1 MKYIDTSPMGVNYNP
16 LLYEGD
22 SMIKREFSGEIHKA
36 DVLMMASEIVSND
49 SQIVIAYSRQEEN
62 GKVAVIED
70 NYVFDDGYYCNTTHW
85 YYKTSS
91 GVRNSTKNYLSL
103 EKMVEEIV
111 EYVNGDFEDGESI
124 RVFIETL

>member
-22 SMIKREFSGEIHKA
+22 SMIKREFSGAIHKA
-36 DVLMMASEIVSND
+36 DALMMASEIVSND
-49 SQIVIAYSRQEEN
+49 SQIVIVYSRQEN

-91 GVRNSTKNYLSL
+91 GVRNSTNNYLTL
-103 EKMVEEIV
+103 EKMVEEIIGHAN
-111 EYVNGDFEDGESI
+111 YDLEDGESI
-124 RVFIETL
+124 RVFIETI